1 VDNVRE
7 MLGLLTKFNVT
18 NDQRMENMRVRL
30 EDAMLGV
37 SADALR
43 DDDSFRKDTKTKV
56 DAILK
61 SMNW

>member
-1 VDNVRE
+1 MRE